1 MAADETPSEI
11 KNAKSGLFRLIAI
24 AGVIAACAAGG
35 FVAQKIMK
43 GGGPDEAKAD
53 AQTEEPA
60 PLTPQEDFEY
70 YEFDSIRANLLVPQ
84 RMRYIVVTPILAI
97 GKAHFQSAN
106 KAIETKKLE
115 LKSWLTVY
123 LHGCTLDDVSG
134 AENLNRI
141 RREIQDEFNDQ
152 LWPDGRPLID
162 HVLFKDFGIQ

>member
-1 MAADETPSEI
+1 MAEDETPSES

-35 FVAQKIMK
+35 FVAQKIIK
-43 GGGPDEAKAD
+43 GGGPEEAKAD
-53 AQTEEPA
+53 AETEALA
-60 PLTPQEDFEY
+60 PPVPQEEFSY

-97 GKAHFQSAN
+97 GKDNYQAASA
-106 KAIETKKLE
+106 AIEKKKVE
-115 LKSWLTVY
+115 LRSWLTVY